1 MVFILF
7 FVIVRVGG
15 FGVARVR
22 RENFGAMGGENISG
36 KREERNLVPVEIPGD
51 GYYKKNLSDNFQ

>member
-15 FGVARVR
+15 FGVARAR
-22 RENFGAMGGENISG
+22 RGNFGAMGGENISE
-36 KREERNLVPVEIPGD
+36 KREEKNWRRLKYLEMGII
-51 GYYKKNLSDNFQ
+51 KKI

>member
-15 FGVARVR
+15 FGVARAR
-22 RENFGAMGGENISG
+22 RGNFGAMGGENISG
-36 KREERNLVPVEIPGD
+36 KREEKKLVPVEIPGD
-51 GYYKKNLSDNFQ
+51 GYYKKI